1 MKNTLCALALI
12 VSFSSFGQTAKEYF
26 DLAMEKFEKEDWY
39 GAIFEFTKAIELK
52 PDYDTAY
59 NFRGLSKFKVTDYYS
74 SISDFRKAIKF
85 GADNREWLH
94 YYYDNM
100 GGAMLR
106 LGDHKGALNCFEKAI
121 IINSEYANAYL
132 NRGNAKWNLDYPS
145 SEVCEDYRMAA
156 YRGSRRAEERIKNQ
170 CN

>member
-1 MKNTLCALALI
+1 MKNILYTIALI

-26 DLAMEKFEKEDWY
+26 DLAMEKFKKEDWY

-100 GGAMLR
+100 GVAMLS
-106 LGDHKGALNCFEKAI
+106 LGDHKGALNCF
-121 IINSEYANAYL
+121 
-132 NRGNAKWNLDYPS
+132 
-145 SEVCEDYRMAA
+145 
-156 YRGSRRAEERIKNQ
+156 
-170 CN
+170 